1 MKLRLI
7 TKIAILTNCVLVLVM
22 SLFAYLNLK
31 NLESA
36 LLLEVTSGV
45 DKISETIIRSS
56 HHLMLEDDL
65 PRVHQM
71 INEVGQQKD
80 IQVIRLINKK
90 GRISFSTNDRELG
103 LFLDKKAEAC
113 NMCHMDDGEPRTHT
127 SRMNSSR
134 LFTTQQGKH
143 VVGLAKA
150 IYNQE
155 SCYTAP
161 CHYHPAQFKVL
172 GILDVVV
179 SLDPTIEL
187 LKEYRNKKIALTVV
201 LVVVISICLYLLA
214 LTLINHPVRLLL
226 AHTRLVA
233 SGDLGNEV
241 SIASGDEIGELAGAF
256 NDMTCNLRKAR
267 QELENW
273 GKNLE
278 AKVEERASEIKQMQ
292 DHLLRSEKLASL
304 GELVAGIAHEL
315 NNPLTGMLV
324 FSNLVHDDER
334 LHPELQKDLV
344 VIIQQTERCSKIV
357 KGLLDFSRE
366 SCPQPVPTCLNSLI
380 ETTLALIG
388 HQAFLHNVVIRP
400 ELDESLPE
408 TLIDPNQV
416 EQVIINL
423 MINASQA
430 MPEGGIMTITT
441 GVAPDGRHAFATI
454 RDTGCGIPE
463 ENLGR
468 IFDPFFSTK
477 EKGTGLGLSLCYGIV
492 ENNRGRIEVES
503 TVNVGTAF
511 TVTFPLLGD
520 GERWDASWP
529 S

>member
-7 TKIAILTNCVLVLVM
+7 TKIAIFTNCVLILVM

-36 LLLEVTSGV
+36 LLQEVTTGV
-45 DKISETIIRSS
+45 DKMSETIIRSS

-71 INEVGQQKD
+71 ISEVGQQKD

-90 GRISFSTNDRELG
+90 GRISFSTNDSELG

-113 NMCHMDDGEPRTHT
+113 TMCHMDDGEPRTHT

-134 LFTTQQGKH
+134 LFTTRQGKH
-143 VVGLAKA
+143 VMGLAKA

-155 SCYTAP
+155 SCYTAS
-161 CHYHPAQFKVL
+161 CHYHPEQFKVL
-172 GILDVVV
+172 GVLDVVV
-179 SLDPTIEL
+179 SLDSTIEL
-187 LKEYRNKKIALTVV
+187 LNEYRNKKIALTVL

-214 LTLINHPVRLLL
+214 LTFINHPVRLLL
-226 AHTRLVA
+226 AHTQMVA
-233 SGDLGNEV
+233 KGELDNEV
-241 SIASGDEIGELAGAF
+241 AIASGDEIGELAGAF

-267 QELENW
+267 LELEEW

-278 AKVEERASEIKQMQ
+278 AKVEERTCEIKRMQ

-324 FSNLVHDDER
+324 FGNLVHDDQR
-334 LHPELQKDLV
+334 LHPDLQKDMV
-344 VIIQQTERCSKIV
+344 IIIQQTERCSKIV

-366 SCPQPVPTCLNSLI
+366 SCPQPVPTCLNNLI
-380 ETTLALIG
+380 ETTLTLIG
-388 HQAFLHNVVIRP
+388 HQSFFHNIVIRP
-400 ELDESLPE
+400 ELDASLPA

-430 MPEGGIMTITT
+430 MPEGGIMAISTGIT
-441 GVAPDGRHAFATI
+441 PDSRHVFVKV
-454 RDTGCGIPE
+454 RDTGCGIAE
-463 ENLGR
+463 ENLVK

-503 TVNVGTAF
+503 TVDVGTTF
-511 TVTFPLLGD
+511 TLTFPLLNNED
-520 GERWDASWP
+520 RRDASWP